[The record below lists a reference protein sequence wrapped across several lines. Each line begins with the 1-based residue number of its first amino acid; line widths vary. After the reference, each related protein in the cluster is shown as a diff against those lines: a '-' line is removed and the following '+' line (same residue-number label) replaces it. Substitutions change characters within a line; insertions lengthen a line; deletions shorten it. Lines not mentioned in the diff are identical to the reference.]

1 MNLNEC
7 NVVRYKKERQDEW
20 KINESVWDWIVRK
33 TDINPTKKGIEKL
46 ANELFIGEATL
57 YRLKKSKQ
65 HSLNRESQRSLLS
78 KHVIKAKGFD
88 EQFKLGYYGYPP
100 DSVYIDEPQVIQ
112 SQKDINNR
120 ITSDFLKI
128 VELAGYK
135 KNQICQFCD
144 PVNYELMT
152 DENATT
158 KECTSIFL
166 STHRFKQYGAA
177 AIRKGKGFELH
188 ISLCNKCLK
197 KNDEIILIPVSSL
210 IKKIINRF
218 NLKQPQVAHELG
230 VTQGVI
236 SRLLYDKAAFID
248 PELLTKIYGLY
259 TIGPDSFY
267 RHEHWKLLL
276 LIADYCAEKLSEEEM
291 LEKIV
296 DECYLS
302 AEYMPWYDDPSSF
315 FWEYDIGNRPQ
326 TGNLV
331 ILGTSASEIYF
342 DSNKISYTLEV
353 DYMYESD
360 SGYPHFENTSTAGGF
375 TIEYILVDIKKRLH
389 SEFMLKEEVLE
400 VVNRVLDD
408 DDDEAF
414 MF

>member
-1 MNLNEC
+1 
-7 NVVRYKKERQDEW
+7 
-20 KINESVWDWIVRK
+20 
-33 TDINPTKKGIEKL
+33 
-46 ANELFIGEATL
+46 
-57 YRLKKSKQ
+57 
-65 HSLNRESQRSLLS
+65 
-78 KHVIKAKGFD
+78 
-88 EQFKLGYYGYPP
+88 LGYYGYPP
-100 DSVYIDEPQVIQ
+100 DTVYIDGPQVIQ
-112 SQKDINNR
+112 SQKDINHR

-128 VELAGYK
+128 IELAGYK
-135 KNQICQFCD
+135 KNQLCQFCD
-144 PVNYELMT
+144 PINYDLMT
-152 DENATT
+152 DENAST

-177 AIRKGKGFELH
+177 AIKKGKGFELH

-197 KNDEIILIPVSSL
+197 KNDEIFLIPVSSL

-291 LEKIV
+291 LDKMEVEYHPDSDMDV
-296 DECYLS
+296 DVFSY
-302 AEYMPWYDDPSSF
+302 
-315 FWEYDIGNRPQ
+315 YDIGPSEGQ
-326 TGNLV
+326 GELV
-331 ILGTSASEIYF
+331 ITGTTCSEMYF
-342 DSNKISYTLEV
+342 DSNKICYTYYVE
-353 DYMYESD
+353 YMYESD
-360 SGYPHFENTSTAGGF
+360 SGYPHFENTSTSWNVEF
-375 TIEYILVDIKKRLH
+375 EYVLVDVKKRLR
-389 SEFMLKEEVLE
+389 SDLVLKEREMLE
-400 VVNRVLDD
+400 VANRVPDD
-408 DDDEAF
+408 EDEAF